1 MKTNPKDI
9 FLTAK
14 DYLVSG
20 ETFDLLYD
28 AERKMLITSP
38 QPSLE
43 NVSKY
48 YESKEYISH
57 TDNKKGLINS
67 LYQQVKKRALQSKSD
82 LIFNLNNGTG
92 SLLDIGAGTGDFLN
106 IAEQKGWKIN
116 GVEPNKNAR
125 DLAASKN
132 VILKETLKEFT
143 GNKFDVIT
151 LWHVLEHLPNLEDTI
166 HKIENLLAPGGTL
179 IIAVPNYNSFDS
191 NYYKSHWAAFDVPRH
206 LWHFSQSAMK
216 VIFSKELSLHKIKP
230 LVFDSFYVS
239 LLSEKNKNGNTNF
252 AKAFF
257 IGLWSNIS
265 AWSSKEYSSL
275 IYCYKNTK

>member
-1 MKTNPKDI
+1 LKTNPKDI

-43 NVSKY
+43 NLSKY
-48 YESKEYISH
+48 YESNEYISH
-57 TDNKKGLINS
+57 TDNKKGIINS
-67 LYQQVKKRALQSKSD
+67 LYQQVKKRALQSKSS
-82 LIFNLNNGTG
+82 LIYKLNEGEG
-92 SLLDIGAGTGDFLN
+92 SLLDIGAGTGDFLKT
-106 IAEQKGWKIN
+106 AKDKGWEIN
-116 GVEPNKNAR
+116 GVEPNENAR

-132 VILKETLKEFT
+132 IILKKSIEDFT
-143 GNKFDVIT
+143 GNTFDVIT
-151 LWHVLEHLPNLEDTI
+151 LWHVLEHLPNLEETI